1 MGVCVVNCVG
11 LGILCGHV
19 RVGVDAGD
27 DHTKLT
33 ATFNLMA
40 SSFMVGIVPTNNA
53 QEMKDP
59 GVRILLDYEACR
71 SVLHRRAAIL
81 SHTVG

>member
-1 MGVCVVNCVG
+1 MRVVNCVG
-11 LGILCGHV
+11 LGRLCGHV
-19 RVGVDAGD
+19 RVGVDAGG

-40 SSFMVGIVPTNNA
+40 SFFMVGIVPTNNG
-53 QEMKDP
+53 QGMTDP

-81 SHTVG
+81 SHVG